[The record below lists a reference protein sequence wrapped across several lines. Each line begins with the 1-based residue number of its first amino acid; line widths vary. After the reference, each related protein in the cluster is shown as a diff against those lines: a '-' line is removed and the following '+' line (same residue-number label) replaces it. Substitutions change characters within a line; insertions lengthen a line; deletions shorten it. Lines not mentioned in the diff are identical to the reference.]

1 MKFITPIFIAP
12 VFVAV
17 CASATFFT
25 ACNNS
30 VEDLRFTTICR
41 DSTAG
46 KAHQQLCYPQFE
58 GAHSDAF
65 MKAVVALVEGDSI
78 ANLRSRPTFGDLFV
92 QYATDVKEMVGEEY
106 ATEMSY
112 EQMDSVSVSYNENE
126 ILCLTN
132 QTYNYMGGA
141 HGGSAITY
149 KILDA
154 KTGKTLNIKDF
165 FKPNTEAELLKIG
178 EACFRKQWLPE
189 MELAT
194 DAPMTEENGLW
205 FGGMA
210 MDETDKD
217 KGKFYLAKDAG
228 ISSKGFEFVYQQYEI
243 GPYAIGM
250 PSFTISFEQVKAL
263 LKDEYKF

>member
-1 MKFITPIFIAP
+1 MKFITPIFIAI
-12 VFVAV
+12 

-25 ACNNS
+25 ACKNDAGAAVS
-30 VEDLRFTTICR
+30 FTTVCR

-58 GAHSDAF
+58 GAHRDVF

-78 ANLRSRPTFGDLFV
+78 ANLRSRPNFGDLFV
-92 QYATDVKEMVGEEY
+92 QYAADVKGMAGEEY

-112 EQMDSVSVSYNENE
+112 EQMDSVAVSYNEKG
-126 ILCLTN
+126 ILCMTN
-132 QTYNYMGGA
+132 QSYNYMGGA

-154 KTGKTLNIKDF
+154 KTGKTLDIKDF

-194 DAPMTEENGLW
+194 DAPMNEENGLW
-205 FGGMA
+205 FGGVA

-217 KGKFYLAKDAG
+217 KGKFYLAKEVG
-228 ISSKGFEFVYQQYEI
+228 ISPKGFEFVYQQYEI

-250 PSFTISFEQVKAL
+250 PSFTISFEEVKTL